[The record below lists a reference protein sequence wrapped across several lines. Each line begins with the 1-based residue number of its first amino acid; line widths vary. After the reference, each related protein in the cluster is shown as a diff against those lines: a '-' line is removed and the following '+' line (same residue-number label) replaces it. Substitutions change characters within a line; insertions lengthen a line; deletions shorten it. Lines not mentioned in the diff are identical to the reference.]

1 MWIEDYLK
9 NLQILAQPKY
19 LGAYLAPL
27 GKEALLEPVGQTRE
41 SVQNAKR
48 RKGIRWNFSIPRG
61 RPLSFKENET
71 KLQVDLAGIIEGEG
85 DDVREVRTLLRV
97 WSLDKTMCYRVGV
110 DSEQIEEKFQQ
121 TGKRVIVRYHFDCR
135 APNVKRMPEP
145 IYHLQVGGDALDEEN
160 CWFPKHL
167 EIPRFHFPPMDIV
180 LLCELVLA
188 NFFHQESEN
197 LRKTPEW
204 VSLVR
209 KCQDAFQLKY
219 FEQFN
224 SCFKSGAN
232 TLLGNLISMRG
243 L

>member
-1 MWIEDYLK
+1 MRIEEYLR
-9 NLQILAQPKY
+9 NLQILVQQKY
-19 LGAYLAPL
+19 LGPYLAPL
-27 GKEALLEPVGQTRE
+27 GKEALLEPVGQLRDF
-41 SVQNAKR
+41 VQNAKR
-48 RKGIRWNFSIPRG
+48 RKGIRWNFSIPRE

-71 KLQVDLAGIIEGEG
+71 RLQVDLAGKVEGEG
-85 DDVREVRTLLRV
+85 DDIREVRTLLRV
-97 WSLDKTMCYRVGV
+97 WSLDKAMCYRVGV
-110 DSEQIEEKFQQ
+110 DSKQIEERFEQ

-135 APNVKRMPEP
+135 APNVKEPEP
-145 IYHLQVGGDALDEEN
+145 IYHLQVGGNSLDEEN

-209 KCQDAFQLKY
+209 KSQYAFQVKY
-219 FEQFN
+219 FEQFHL
-224 SCFKSGAN
+224 CFNNDAN
-232 TLLGNLISMRG
+232 TLLGHLISMRG